1 MRSTTV
7 PRARSRARRASETTT
22 ARVVARAG
30 LTARGIIY
38 VLIGWVAILVALGHG
53 SHEADQQGA
62 LQWLAGQP
70 YGKVS
75 LWVLGIG
82 FAAYALWRLS
92 EAAYGVGREGKGAGP
107 RVEVPGPAGVYA
119 GVAYLTFHGI
129 SG

>member
-7 PRARSRARRASETTT
+7 PRARSRARRASVTPT
-22 ARVVARAG
+22 AHVVARAG

-70 YGKVS
+70 YRKVS
-75 LWVLGIG
+75 LSVLGIR
-82 FAAYALWRLS
+82 FPAYALSRLNH
-92 EAAYGVGREGKGAGP
+92 AAYRAGREGKRSCP
-107 RVEVPGPAGVYA
+107 PPK
-119 GVAYLTFHGI
+119 
-129 SG
+129 